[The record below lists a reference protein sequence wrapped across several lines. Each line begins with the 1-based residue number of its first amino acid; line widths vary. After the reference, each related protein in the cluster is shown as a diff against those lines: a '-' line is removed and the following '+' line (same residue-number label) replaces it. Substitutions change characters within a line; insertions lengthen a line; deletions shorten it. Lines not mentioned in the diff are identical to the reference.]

1 MPSFFVTLGTT
12 YSFLKSFLDFSN
24 FSVAASFS
32 ECPGWFGLCAL
43 GAMGISLRSASR
55 SPSYSAAT
63 PYLLS
68 TSVSSLRVMA

>member
-1 MPSFFVTLGTT
+1 MPYFFAVTSGTT
-12 YSFLKSFLDFSN
+12 YSFIKAFLDF
-24 FSVAASFS
+24 FVAASFS